1 MKNRLT
7 KMQIVK
13 LIFFSSVK
21 IEEKKYKIQWIM
33 ETIQIFMNLFFIMGG
48 IIFIAVGFDHFFKL
62 INLTVDGYISSI
74 LSILLILIVNIL
86 IIKFSTLVE
95 IKDNKID
102 IDKSINNEKN

>member
-21 IEEKKYKIQWIM
+21 IEGKKYKIYWIM
-33 ETIQIFMNLFFIMGG
+33 EAIQIFINLFFIMGG
-48 IIFIAVGFDHFFKL
+48 IIFIAVGFDYFFKL

-86 IIKFSTLVE
+86 IVKFSPLV
-95 IKDNKID
+95 KIEE
-102 IDKSINNEKN
+102 N